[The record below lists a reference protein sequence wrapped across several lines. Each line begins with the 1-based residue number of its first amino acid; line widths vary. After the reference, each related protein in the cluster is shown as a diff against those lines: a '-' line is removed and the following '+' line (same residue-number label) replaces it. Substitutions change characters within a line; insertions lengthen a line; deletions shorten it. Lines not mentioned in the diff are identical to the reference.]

1 MSNKEETVSR
11 KASIHSEWCKSCGF
25 CVVQCPKQA
34 LQIGEQLNTS
44 GYRYVELDEEKC
56 IGCGICY
63 SVCPA
68 MVFRIGEND
77 AE

>member
-1 MSNKEETVSR
+1 MSKKACINK
-11 KASIHSEWCKSCGF
+11 EWCKSCGY

-34 LQIGEQLNTS
+34 LKIGEELNTA
-44 GYRYVELDEEKC
+44 GYRYVALEEDKC

-63 SVCPA
+63 SVCPD
-68 MVFRIGEND
+68 MVFRIVETD

>member
-1 MSNKEETVSR
+1 MSR

-63 SVCPA
+63 SVCPD
-68 MVFRIGEND
+68 MVFRIVEND